1 MSKGQ
6 SNKINDL
13 EEIIAHLHKEVE
25 LKDYWIETFTSE
37 KKYAQ
42 SVKDWK
48 DDTDKV
54 VDYVSEVAVLLTY
67 IMDIVED
74 EGGEPNAL

>member
-6 SNKINDL
+6 QRKIEDL

-25 LKDYWIETFTSE
+25 LKDYWIDTFTKE
-37 KKYAQ
+37 NVLAK

-48 DDTDKV
+48 IEKRVITQHVSQLANTLGKV
-54 VDYVSEVAVLLTY
+54 
-67 IMDIVED
+67 MDIVEK
-74 EGGEPNAL
+74 